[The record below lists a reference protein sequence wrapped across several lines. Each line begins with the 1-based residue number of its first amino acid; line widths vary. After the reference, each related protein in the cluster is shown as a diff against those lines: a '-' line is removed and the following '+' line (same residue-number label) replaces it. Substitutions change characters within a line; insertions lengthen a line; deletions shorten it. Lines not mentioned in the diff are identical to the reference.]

1 MSLYSHNTIGFL
13 ATERADSSGL
23 YAGPVTQPRSTMQ
36 RPALRVL
43 GPMEQFEVWRNEH
56 GTRQLHLRINMPA
69 DNAAFFE
76 YLKDLPFTPIYEWD
90 R

>member
-1 MSLYSHNTIGFL
+1 MSGLYASSAIGFL
-13 ATERADSSGL
+13 ATERAASSGL
-23 YAGPVTQPRSTMQ
+23 YAGPAATTAQDT
-36 RPALRVL
+36 RPQLRVL